1 MGPEYSNCL
10 LFHDHSCRPLI
21 ISFLFLLSRLYE
33 HYCTLQFSSTS
44 KHYNSMLPYF
54 PDAPISGHFDF
65 TILHFVVKRKQIRTI
80 LSKDLSTSP
89 LSFVLFAVEL
99 RFV

>member
-1 MGPEYSNCL
+1 MAFNTGPKMLAGAFRGTFGFVIMQDTKSSLYKAL
-10 LFHDHSCRPLI
+10 VRPKMD
-21 ISFLFLLSRLYE
+21 Y
-33 HYCTLQFSSTS
+33 
-44 KHYNSMLPYF
+44 SMLPYF

-65 TILHFVVKRKQIRTI
+65 TILHFVVKRKQIRTYR
-80 LSKDLSTSP
+80 SKDLSTSL

>member
-1 MGPEYSNCL
+1 
-10 LFHDHSCRPLI
+10 
-21 ISFLFLLSRLYE
+21 
-33 HYCTLQFSSTS
+33 
-44 KHYNSMLPYF
+44 MLPYF

-65 TILHFVVKRKQIRTI
+65 AILYFVVKRKQVRTI
-80 LSKDLSTSP
+80 LSKDLSTSL

>member
-1 MGPEYSNCL
+1 MKREKEQSKNMKL
-10 LFHDHSCRPLI
+10 HFSR
-21 ISFLFLLSRLYE
+21 ISVY
-33 HYCTLQFSSTS
+33 
-44 KHYNSMLPYF
+44 SMLAYF

-65 TILHFVVKRKQIRTI
+65 TILHFVVKRRQIRMI
-80 LSKDLSTSP
+80 LSKDLATSL

>member
-1 MGPEYSNCL
+1 MNEYGK
-10 LFHDHSCRPLI
+10 I
-21 ISFLFLLSRLYE
+21 EVGVYGKAT
-33 HYCTLQFSSTS
+33 YSS
-44 KHYNSMLPYF
+44 KYSMLPYF

-80 LSKDLSTSP
+80 LSKDLSTSL

>member
-1 MGPEYSNCL
+1 MQETGP
-10 LFHDHSCRPLI
+10 HI
-21 ISFLFLLSRLYE
+21 GSFVVAMY
-33 HYCTLQFSSTS
+33 
-44 KHYNSMLPYF
+44 SMLPYF

-80 LSKDLSTSP
+80 LSKDLSTSL

>member
-1 MGPEYSNCL
+1 MYFIKEFTGLRICL
-10 LFHDHSCRPLI
+10 SLFR
-21 ISFLFLLSRLYE
+21 Y
-33 HYCTLQFSSTS
+33 
-44 KHYNSMLPYF
+44 SMLPYF

-80 LSKDLSTSP
+80 LSKDLSTSL